1 MTTAPRVAV
10 VGAGIAG
17 LAAAL
22 RLLDRARAEGRPLSL
37 TVLEAGAR
45 PGGKIRTERA
55 GGLVI
60 EQGPDSMV
68 AQKPWGIGL
77 ARRVGLEGDLIG
89 PGPRAGR
96 TYIVHGGRLV
106 PMPEGLALGVPLSA
120 TGLWRSPLFSLAGK
134 LRASLEPLV
143 PPRREA
149 GDESMASFLRRR
161 LGREVAD
168 RLVAPLLA
176 GISSGDPERLSIEAT
191 FPELRRME
199 RQHGSLVRGMRARRR
214 RRAAPAGYGSTDGAR
229 DGAAYDAGDGP
240 GAGDGLAARSRR
252 DETGAPAGGTP
263 AGARRPFVN
272 LRGGLDRLPAAVAAE
287 LRAAPGVRL
296 VTGAR
301 VRGLEPRDGG
311 RYDVIL
317 EDGARE
323 TYDAA
328 VLAVPAWEAAGLVA
342 SFAPEAAGH
351 LLDIPYKSSVVVA
364 LAFPER
370 ATGKLEGSGFI
381 VPAGEGRFITACTWV
396 SAKWPGTAP
405 EGTSLL
411 RCFAGRPGEEP
422 VDLADGEILDA
433 VLADLRDL
441 MGVEERPALARIYRW
456 RRAMPQ
462 YEVGHLDR
470 LAAITAHLQDHPRL
484 VLAGAGYRGAGV
496 PDCIRQGEEAA
507 GRVWAAL
514 WRP

>member
-1 MTTAPRVAV
+1 MTADPRIAV

-22 RLLDRARAEGRPLSL
+22 RLLDSARAGGRPLSL
-37 TVLEAGAR
+37 TILEADAR
-45 PGGKIRTERA
+45 PGGKVRTERA

-77 ARRVGLEGDLIG
+77 ARRVGLDGDLIG
-89 PGPRAGR
+89 PGPQAGR

-120 TGLWRSPLFSLAGK
+120 TALWRSPLFSLAGK

-214 RRAAPAGYGSTDGAR
+214 GRAAPG
-229 DGAAYDAGDGP
+229 
-240 GAGDGLAARSRR
+240 GDGLADKAR
-252 DETGAPAGGTP
+252 EG
-263 AGARRPFVN
+263 RRPFVN

-287 LRAAPGVRL
+287 LQAAPGVRL

-301 VRGLEPRDGG
+301 VRGVEPRDGD

-323 TYDAA
+323 TYDAV
-328 VLAVPAWEAAGLVA
+328 VLAVPAWEAAGLIA

-411 RCFAGRPGEEP
+411 RCFAGRPGQEP
-422 VDLADGEILDA
+422 VDLADDEILDA

-441 MGVEERPALARIYRW
+441 MGIEERPTLARIYRW

-470 LAAITAHLQDHPRL
+470 VAAITAHLQDHPRL
-484 VLAGAGYRGAGV
+484 VLAGAGYGGAGV

-507 GRVWAAL
+507 GRVWTAL
-514 WRP
+514 RRP